1 MRTLNHFGIPVT
13 TPVAGELRNE
23 ELHLWYTDV
32 DASPN
37 KIEFLRFSAECPFPE
52 IVKTM
57 PHIAYAVDSMEEAL
71 KGAKVLYGPFT
82 PVEGMD
88 VAFVEEEGIPVE
100 FDYFY

>member
-13 TPVAGELRNE
+13 TPVAGEMRNE

-37 KIEFLRFSAECPFPE
+37 KIEFLRFDAACPFPE
-52 IVKTM
+52 KVKTM
-57 PHIAYAVDSMEEAL
+57 PHIAYEVTSMDEAL
-71 KGAKVLYGPFT
+71 KNAKILYGPFT

-88 VAFVEEEGIPVE
+88 VCFVEEEGVPIE
-100 FDYFY
+100 LDYFY